1 MGNIKKT
8 SAQFTIPSGGQ
19 ILYALENHIGG
30 FMDIFIYE
38 NGHRI
43 GDQDVLRKVDVL
55 MDWSLVS
62 PRMKGGLK

>member
-1 MGNIKKT
+1 
-8 SAQFTIPSGGQ
+8 
-19 ILYALENHIGG
+19 
-30 FMDIFIYE
+30 MDIFDYE

-43 GDQDVLRKVDVL
+43 GDQDVLRKVDAL

>member
-1 MGNIKKT
+1 
-8 SAQFTIPSGGQ
+8 
-19 ILYALENHIGG
+19 
-30 FMDIFIYE
+30 MDIFIYE

-43 GDQDVLRKVDVL
+43 GDQDVLCKVVAL